1 MCSVVATYHLNV
13 PYSPPTGC
21 CTRLANKLMANA
33 ARITVRLK
41 VRLLLKEKTVLTGNP
56 FRAVVAAGDKNRT
69 RKFFGLRRM
78 IF

>member
-13 PYSPPTGC
+13 PTVHQQDVVP
-21 CTRLANKLMANA
+21 RLANKLMAKT